1 MQNLKKYL
9 LEKLAQEQ
17 AKKEDQG
24 IVPNHVSGRSFRDA
38 IMDDIR
44 EAMMEMLES
53 GEVQDG
59 KELNDYYLKVGGKR

>member
-17 AKKEDQG
+17 AKKEGQG
-24 IVPNHVSGRSFRDA
+24 IVPNHVSARSFRDA